1 MGMLAA
7 HIRGLRK
14 NAGLTQKQLAT
25 RIGVGATTINNI
37 ESGYVTSPAP
47 NIIDA
52 LAAAFNT
59 DSYSLLNRLS
69 IDVGE
74 RAKLVHVVSSIS
86 SKKPFVEIDKIVETV
101 FLDRADLHGYEYM
114 GLKMPDNSMV
124 MEAIKEGASVIIRKD
139 AIVQN
144 GDIIAAVY
152 KETDAVVRT
161 YYKDGNTVVLKS
173 AGNPELYPDIVI
185 NLEKDHFQI
194 VGKVIHC
201 TNYFGK
207 NK

>member
-25 RIGVGATTINNI
+25 RIGVGTTTINNI
-37 ESGYVTSPAP
+37 ESGYITSPAP

-52 LAAAFNT
+52 LASAFNT
-59 DSYSLLNRLS
+59 DSYSLMNHLS

-86 SKKPFVEIDKIVETV
+86 SKKPFVEIDKIVETA
-101 FLDRADLHGYEYM
+101 FLDREELYGFEYL
-114 GLKMPDNSMV
+114 GIKMPDNSMV
-124 MEAIKEGASVIIRKD
+124 MEAIKEGASVIVRKD
-139 AIVQN
+139 AVVQN
-144 GDIIAAVY
+144 GDIIAAVHN
-152 KETDAVVRT
+152 ENDAIIRL
-161 YYKDGNTVVLKS
+161 YYKDGDKVILKS
-173 AGNPELYPDIVI
+173 AGNSALYPDIEVD
-185 NLEKDHFQI
+185 LEKDRFI
-194 VGKVIHC
+194 IIGKVIHC

>member
-14 NAGLTQKQLAT
+14 NAGLTQKQLAM
-25 RIGVGATTINNI
+25 RIGVGVTTINNI
-37 ESGYVTSPAP
+37 ESGYITSPAP

-52 LAAAFNT
+52 LAAAFCT
-59 DSYSLLNRLS
+59 DSYSLLNHLS

-86 SKKPFVEIDKIVETV
+86 SKKPFVEIDKIVETA
-101 FLDRADLHGYEYM
+101 FLDREELHGFEYL
-114 GLKMPDNSMV
+114 GIKMPDNSMI
-124 MEAIKEGASVIIRKD
+124 MESIKEGASVIIRKD
-139 AIVQN
+139 AVIQN
-144 GDIIAAVY
+144 GDIIAATY
-152 KETDAVVRT
+152 NGHDAVIRL
-161 YYKDGNTVVLKS
+161 YYKDGNKIVLKS
-173 AGNPELYPDIVI
+173 AGNSALYPDIVRDV
-185 NLEKDHFQI
+185 EKDSFTI

>member
-1 MGMLAA
+1 MGILAA

-14 NAGLTQKQLAT
+14 NAGLTQKQLAM
-25 RIGVGATTINNI
+25 RIGVGTTTINNI
-37 ESGYVTSPAP
+37 ESGYVTSPAQ

-59 DSYSLLNRLS
+59 DSYSLLNCLS

-86 SKKPFVEIDKIVETV
+86 SKKPFVEIDKIVETA
-101 FLDRADLHGYEYM
+101 FLDREELYGFEYL
-114 GLKMPDNSMV
+114 GIKMPDNSMV

-139 AIVQN
+139 AVICD
-144 GDIIAAVY
+144 GDIIAAVHN
-152 KETDAVVRT
+152 ENDAVIRT
-161 YYKDGNTVVLKS
+161 YHKNGNTVLLKA
-173 AGNPELYPDIVI
+173 AGNSELYPDIEVD
-185 NLEKDHFQI
+185 LEKDRFI
-194 VGKVIHC
+194 IIGKVVHC

>member
-1 MGMLAA
+1 MGMLSA

-14 NAGLTQKQLAT
+14 NAGLTQKQLAM
-25 RIGVGATTINNI
+25 RIGVGPTTINNI
-37 ESGYVTSPAP
+37 ESGYITSPAP
-47 NIIDA
+47 HIIDA

-59 DSYSLLNRLS
+59 DSYSLLNHLS

-86 SKKPFVEIDKIVETV
+86 SKKPFVEIDKIVETA
-101 FLDRADLHGYEYM
+101 FLDREELYGFEYL
-114 GLKMPDNSMV
+114 GIKMPDNSMV

-139 AIVQN
+139 AVIQS

-152 KETDAVVRT
+152 GDNDAVIRT
-161 YYKDGNTVVLKS
+161 YYKDGANVVLKA
-173 AGNPELYPDIVI
+173 AGNSALYPDITI
-185 NLEKDHFQI
+185 DLEKDHFVI
-194 VGKVIHC
+194 IGKVIHY

>member
-14 NAGLTQKQLAT
+14 NAGLTQAQLAL
-25 RIGVGATTINNI
+25 RIGVGTTTINNI
-37 ESGYVTSPAP
+37 ESGYITSPAP
-47 NIIDA
+47 AIIDA
-52 LAAAFNT
+52 LAAAFST
-59 DSYSLLNRLS
+59 DSYSLINRLS

-86 SKKPFVEIDKIVETV
+86 SKKPFVEIDKIVETA
-101 FLDRADLHGYEYM
+101 FIDREDLHGFEYM

-124 MEAIKEGASVIIRKD
+124 LEAIKEGASVIIRKD
-139 AIVQN
+139 AIIQS
-144 GDIIAAVY
+144 GDIVAAVY
-152 KETDAVVRT
+152 NDNDAVIRT
-161 YYKDGNTVVLKS
+161 YYKDGNTVVLKAAS
-173 AGNPELYPDIVI
+173 NPDLYPDIVLD
-185 NLEKDHFQI
+185 LEKDRFI
-194 VGKVIHC
+194 IIGKVVHC

>member
-14 NAGLTQKQLAT
+14 NAGLNQKQLAM
-25 RIGVGATTINNI
+25 RIGVGTTTINNI
-37 ESGYVTSPAP
+37 ESGYITSPAP

-52 LAAAFNT
+52 LAAAFCT
-59 DSYSLLNRLS
+59 DSYSLVNRLS

-101 FLDRADLHGYEYM
+101 FIDRADMHGFEYM
-114 GLKMPDNSMV
+114 GLKMPDNSMAL
-124 MEAIKEGASVIIRKD
+124 EAIKKGASVIIRKD
-139 AIVQN
+139 AIIQN
-144 GDIIAAVY
+144 GDIVAAVY
-152 KETDAVVRT
+152 NDNDAVVRT
-161 YYKDGNTVVLKS
+161 YYKDGNTVVLKA
-173 AGNPELYPDIVI
+173 AGNSTLYPDIVLD
-185 NLEKDHFQI
+185 LEKDRFI
-194 VGKVIHC
+194 LIGKVIHC